1 MNRSD
6 AEKLISDCI
15 AKLKE
20 EFDEL
25 DSIAL
30 HNQEKVLDAFRK
42 NAVQARHFAGSTGYG
57 YDDAGRDTLACVFA
71 DALGAESAVVSPMI
85 TAGTQALSLM
95 LFGVLRPGDL
105 FISVSGKPYDTLT
118 DVISGE
124 NCGSL
129 KEFGVDFDVIDLKF
143 DGLTPKFDFAAIET
157 ALTTRK
163 VKAIFVGRSR
173 GYEWRSAISV
183 EAVGEMIKFVK
194 KLCPDTLVLVDNCYG
209 EFVERIEPTDVGA
222 DLIAGSLIKNIG
234 GGIAPT
240 GGYIA
245 GKKNLVELVGK
256 HLTALAEYD
265 KALAHI
271 SYYIFKLLTAFRKLF
286 YLFRNPLVLLFHTAQ
301 KRRKLVI
308 RLIGKRIVE
317 VKTVYRLYDRAR
329 KQSREKHGND
339 KNRRYHKKY
348 PRQRVSDYS
357 YNAFCGA
364 RDTKNTAV
372 VKTQSIIVCRFAE
385 RIGKALGRALSL
397 FDSLGYLRPSEMVVK
412 RFFIGV
418 AVKQHVA
425 VICDMGYPVFGI
437 ICYRGQVRVS
447 AVSRK
452 PVQCLGYEDRLRFY
466 LVFVFAP

>member
-15 AKLKE
+15 AELKE

-85 TAGTQALSLM
+85 PAGTQALSLM

-143 DGLTPKFDFAAIET
+143 DGLTPKFDFSAIET

-194 KLCPDTLVLVDNCYG
+194 KLSPDTLVLVDNCYG

-245 GKKNLVELVGK
+245 GKKALVELVGK
-256 HLTALAEYD
+256 RLTA
-265 KALAHI
+265 
-271 SYYIFKLLTAFRKLF
+271 
-286 YLFRNPLVLLFHTAQ
+286 P
-301 KRRKLVI
+301 
-308 RLIGKRIVE
+308 
-317 VKTVYRLYDRAR
+317 
-329 KQSREKHGND
+329 
-339 KNRRYHKKY
+339 
-348 PRQRVSDYS
+348 
-357 YNAFCGA
+357 
-364 RDTKNTAV
+364 
-372 VKTQSIIVCRFAE
+372 
-385 RIGKALGRALSL
+385 
-397 FDSLGYLRPSEMVVK
+397 SLGTEVGSYEGGYSKFYQGLFLAPQ
-412 RFFIGV
+412 V
-418 AVKQHVA
+418 AKNALKSAFLFAKAYQKCGFDTLPRSGMKAYDIVTSIRMKDPKQLTDFCEA
-425 VICDMGYPVFGI
+425 VQSVSPVDSNVIPVPWAMPGYQHDVIMAAGAFVQGSSIELSADAPIKEPYIVYVQGALTFEHARI
-437 ICYRGQVRVS
+437 AVRETLMRVMNR
-447 AVSRK
+447 A
-452 PVQCLGYEDRLRFY
+452 
-466 LVFVFAP
+466 